1 VKDFPFDRQCCEIN
15 FYSWAHTATQMRLFQ
30 TGNKNYTNLTHIVN
44 NTEWII
50 YGTCA
55 NIKKVRIF

>member
-1 VKDFPFDRQCCEIN
+1 
-15 FYSWAHTATQMRLFQ
+15 MRLFQ

-55 NIKKVRIF
+55 NIKKVREVKVSLSFEF